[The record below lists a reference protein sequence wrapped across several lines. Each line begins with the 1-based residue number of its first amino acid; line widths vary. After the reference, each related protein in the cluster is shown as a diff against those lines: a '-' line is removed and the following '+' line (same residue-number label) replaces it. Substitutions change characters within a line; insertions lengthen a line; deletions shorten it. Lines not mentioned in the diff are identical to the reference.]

1 MSTIN
6 NFEIN
11 SSVTEVAEHLY
22 VVTIELVLPMDG
34 DSARFVQ
41 VGTRVFSVER
51 EAEAARLYK
60 RDLTITQIQEGWLD
74 MRALLMDGDWKNVP
88 TMPVIEAR
96 EADEQAEEVKPFDSF
111 WDKVRDLQKNLSRVH
126 VENGGYAPVGEI
138 IVKVGRDHRF
148 HYFHKVG
155 ETKLRIA
162 ETTWEK
168 MAHEGHRIN
177 VPASSVT
184 KLFAHLSRNGI
195 LLTDTERRAA
205 RGKLSI

>member
-11 SSVTEVAEHLY
+11 SSVAEVAEHLY
-22 VVTIELVLPMDG
+22 VVTIELILPMDD
-34 DSARFVQ
+34 DSIRFIQ
-41 VGTRVFSVER
+41 VGTRVFSDER

-96 EADEQAEEVKPFDSF
+96 EADEQADEVKPFDSF
-111 WDKVRDLQKNLSRVH
+111 WDKIRDLQGELAKHHGDR
-126 VENGGYAPVGEI
+126 GGSLHEGEI
-138 IVKVGRDHRF
+138 IVRVGRDHRF

-162 ETTWEK
+162 EVTWEK
-168 MAHEGHRIN
+168 LANEGCRIN
-177 VPASSVT
+177 VPGSSVT